1 MSRPLVATIDL
12 AAMQSNLE
20 VARRQ
25 APAARVCAVVKAN
38 AYGHGLRHA
47 VQAFAKAD
55 SLGLVEP
62 EAAVALRQMGWTKP
76 ILLLEGFFD
85 QADLD
90 IVNAHQLDVVIHC
103 PEQIE
108 LLARAKVDRPLN
120 IYLKMNTGMNRL
132 GFRPDVFRLTYQ
144 RLRALPAVGDIH
156 FMTHFANAEESG
168 QGPLPLRQQ
177 VACFQAATEGLAGLR
192 SLANSA
198 TDLLHPELA
207 ADWVRPGIMLYG
219 ASPGGGSAVGFGLR
233 PAMTLTSQV
242 IGVQTVHAG
251 EAVGYGSVFLAEHT
265 MQIGIV
271 ACGYADGYP
280 RHAPTGT
287 PVLVNGRRT
296 RLVGRVSMDML
307 AVDLSA
313 LPEAGHGSAV
323 TLWGQGLPIDEVA
336 AAAGTIG
343 YELMCALSARVPV
356 VAS

>member
-1 MSRPLVATIDL
+1 MPRPLVATIDI

-20 VARRQ
+20 LARRQ

-47 VQAFAKAD
+47 MQAFAKAD

-62 EAAVALRQMGWTKP
+62 EAAIALRQMGWTKP

-90 IVNAHQLDVVIHC
+90 IMSRWQLDSVIHC
-103 PEQIE
+103 PEQVE
-108 LLARAKVDRPLN
+108 MLAKAKFDVPLN

-132 GFRPDVFRLTYQ
+132 GFQPDVFRQTYQ
-144 RLRALPAVGDIH
+144 RLRGMNAVANIN
-156 FMTHFANAEESG
+156 FMTHFANAEEAG
-168 QGPLPLRQQ
+168 QGPLPLMRQ
-177 VACFQAATEGLAGLR
+177 VACFQEATQGLAGLH

-219 ASPGGGSAVGFGLR
+219 ASPGGGSADAFGLL

-242 IGVQTVHAG
+242 IGTQTVNPG
-251 EAVGYGSVFLAEHT
+251 EAVGYGSVFLAERR
-265 MQIGIV
+265 MKIGVV

-296 RLVGRVSMDML
+296 RVVGRVSMDML
-307 AVDLSA
+307 TVDLSGI
-313 LPEAGHGSAV
+313 PDAGHGSAV
-323 TLWGQGLPIDEVA
+323 TLWGQGLPIDDVA